1 MRLPGPVAFRRTGVG
16 FLGRPAPAGAVRL
29 PRGRPTEPSSDPIG
43 VATLPA
49 REIRP
54 GWVLSILRGAVPT
67 QPAQAIRLP
76 LAASQRPTLDLGAT
90 STTPGLA

>member
-1 MRLPGPVAFRRTGVG
+1 
-16 FLGRPAPAGAVRL
+16 
-29 PRGRPTEPSSDPIG
+29 
-43 VATLPA
+43 LPA

-67 QPAQAIRLP
+67 QPTQAFRLP
-76 LAASQRPTLDLGAT
+76 LAASQRPTLDPGAA

>member
-1 MRLPGPVAFRRTGVG
+1 MLPGPVAFRHAGIG
-16 FLGRPAPAGAVRL
+16 FLGHPAPAGAAQPPSRL
-29 PRGRPTEPSSDPIG
+29 AYRACSDPIG

-67 QPAQAIRLP
+67 QPTQAFRLP
-76 LAASQRPTLDLGAT
+76 LAASQRPTLYPGAA
-90 STTPGLA
+90 STTPGLG